1 MCPKNINMH
10 NNIDIQDYCQDI
22 YKWPQRWKMIPEDIG
37 VGEGM
42 LKEIIPFM
50 EFLVSKKYKQKT
62 LNKHFNNLWLL
73 GGELIDR
80 IDKDEEL
87 RQISPL
93 HLILQNID
101 SSGGPY
107 SKHLDS
113 DYEFESFDSTCRK
126 FYNYLKQ
133 NINIT

>member
-1 MCPKNINMH
+1 M
-10 NNIDIQDYCQDI
+10 
-22 YKWPQRWKMIPEDIG
+22 
-37 VGEGM
+37 VGEGI

-50 EFLVSKKYKQKT
+50 EFLVSKKYKKKT

-93 HLILQNID
+93 HFILQNID

-113 DYEFESFDSTCRK
+113 EYEFESFDSTCRK
-126 FYNYLKQ
+126 FYKYLKQ
-133 NINIT
+133 NNNIT